1 MSKRSA
7 PSSGGGGGKRQYQAG
22 HKGASQLS
30 AGMKG
35 VLITCEPH
43 LERKAIKECF
53 ELFGAM
59 VEAAKPPSTGAAD
72 ATAAAAAASG
82 TAGDALARELE
93 ELRQQRPPPPPPRQ
107 EGQEQPQRVR
117 VRQPLSVAQ
126 TGCAGNVVI
135 RFDGEALDPI
145 RMAEQALEDALS
157 AGSSSAPHVVR
168 LLPVQTCCPAF
179 TKNIVQAVSP
189 LLSAALLHGSKQ
201 REEEEPISFA
211 VQWRRRHNTSLGKM
225 EVIDAVAAA
234 VLAVAPKAR
243 VELSSPEVTIS
254 IEVIK
259 SVCCLAVLT
268 HWRRYKEYNLRALVA
283 PAQEEA
289 GDGAA
294 QRLKKKPA
302 QGGEASRP
310 MPAPVAGGATRDD
323 GAVSDGA
330 AQDGE

>member
-1 MSKRSA
+1 MSKRPA
-7 PSSGGGGGKRQYQAG
+7 PSGGGGGGKRQYQAG

-43 LERKAIKECF
+43 LERKAIRECF
-53 ELFGAM
+53 DLFGAM
-59 VEAAKPPSTGAAD
+59 VEAAKPIATDASD
-72 ATAAAAAASG
+72 ATTEAAPAPASSG

-93 ELRQQRPPPPPPRQ
+93 ELRQQRPPPPPKQ
-107 EGQEQPQRVR
+107 EGQEQQQQQRVR

-145 RMAEQALEDALS
+145 RMAEQALEDARS

-168 LLPVQTCCPAF
+168 MLPVQMCCPAF

-189 LLSAALLHGSKQ
+189 LLSSALTASK
-201 REEEEPISFA
+201 EDPISFA

-243 VELSSPEVTIS
+243 VELSSPDVTIS

-268 HWRRYKEYNLRALVA
+268 RWGRYKEYNLRALVGGTAAAALPKEESGAAGSGAGTAQRRQMKA
-283 PAQEEA
+283 PKGGVAA
-289 GDGAA
+289 AGGDGT
-294 QRLKKKPA
+294 
-302 QGGEASRP
+302 
-310 MPAPVAGGATRDD
+310 VAD
-323 GAVSDGA
+323 SA